1 MYNDIYKLLID
12 SFPHARV
19 ELLEASTNY
28 NTQPMQ
34 TMQSFGRP
42 MMVNQGSPE
51 TSIRF
56 RLWIDRE
63 KMYTADTDLR
73 MSTSKALNGH
83 IRQYNM
89 QMDPMRDGVV
99 IVYEIVISDV
109 GQFIAAVNKELEEK
123 ALAEFDKEIEE
134 VLSR

>member
-1 MYNDIYKLLID
+1 
-12 SFPHARV
+12 
-19 ELLEASTNY
+19 
-28 NTQPMQ
+28 
-34 TMQSFGRP
+34 
-42 MMVNQGSPE
+42 
-51 TSIRF
+51 
-56 RLWIDRE
+56 
-63 KMYTADTDLR
+63 
-73 MSTSKALNGH
+73 
-83 IRQYNM
+83 M